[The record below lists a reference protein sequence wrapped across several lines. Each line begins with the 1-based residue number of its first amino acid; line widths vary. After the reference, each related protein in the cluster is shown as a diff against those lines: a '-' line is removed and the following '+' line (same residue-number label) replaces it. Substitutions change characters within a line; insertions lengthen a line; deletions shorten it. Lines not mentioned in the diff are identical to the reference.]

1 MSKQLKILI
10 ILLAVVVGLGGTLAL
25 SIYFIDKAEH
35 EDYMASSIDLGD
47 WKNLV
52 NRETSELSSVIIHTT
67 EEEYTLNMN
76 PDTNYLVVEGFNSLP
91 QNTSA
96 LGGLAS
102 SVCYINADETIV
114 ENPEDP
120 SKYGFD
126 DPQFIKITF
135 TDNSTFTLE
144 IGTNAPLGGQYVR
157 VGGENTI
164 YLMNEGLDD
173 ILVPKEKY
181 IGLNLIESQTT
192 SDTSSGSSS
201 QSSSSQSSDTA
212 TTVKPENLIFS
223 GSIRENPIEIM
234 PNSNDD
240 PSLGSASCNYLIPS
254 YGYLPADNELM
265 TSVNSSLVPFTA
277 DEAVIA
283 HPTADQIEQYG
294 LSNPRSIAEFSV
306 LGQQYTIKLGNKE
319 GGSYYLMVS
328 GIDCIYAISDANAPW
343 AELQAADLLA
353 SPVYAPEITAV
364 SSISLQ
370 TSQSNHTFDITVT
383 DLGSSQGIDNVLL
396 DGIQYDTQQY
406 RDIYEQF
413 LNSNNTAETENSA
426 PESSPAL
433 TVIMKFNC
441 NDRTDTLDYYYDSAT
456 TCRLI
461 INQTVNVTVPR
472 DKVDIFIASINALN
486 AQ

>member
-102 SVCYINADETIV
+102 SVCYINVDETIV

-173 ILVPKEKY
+173 ILVPKEK
-181 IGLNLIESQTT
+181 
-192 SDTSSGSSS
+192 
-201 QSSSSQSSDTA
+201 
-212 TTVKPENLIFS
+212 
-223 GSIRENPIEIM
+223 
-234 PNSNDD
+234 
-240 PSLGSASCNYLIPS
+240 
-254 YGYLPADNELM
+254 
-265 TSVNSSLVPFTA
+265 
-277 DEAVIA
+277 
-283 HPTADQIEQYG
+283 
-294 LSNPRSIAEFSV
+294 
-306 LGQQYTIKLGNKE
+306 
-319 GGSYYLMVS
+319 
-328 GIDCIYAISDANAPW
+328 
-343 AELQAADLLA
+343 
-353 SPVYAPEITAV
+353 
-364 SSISLQ
+364 
-370 TSQSNHTFDITVT
+370 
-383 DLGSSQGIDNVLL
+383 
-396 DGIQYDTQQY
+396 
-406 RDIYEQF
+406 
-413 LNSNNTAETENSA
+413 
-426 PESSPAL
+426 
-433 TVIMKFNC
+433 
-441 NDRTDTLDYYYDSAT
+441 
-456 TCRLI
+456 
-461 INQTVNVTVPR
+461 
-472 DKVDIFIASINALN
+472 
-486 AQ
+486 